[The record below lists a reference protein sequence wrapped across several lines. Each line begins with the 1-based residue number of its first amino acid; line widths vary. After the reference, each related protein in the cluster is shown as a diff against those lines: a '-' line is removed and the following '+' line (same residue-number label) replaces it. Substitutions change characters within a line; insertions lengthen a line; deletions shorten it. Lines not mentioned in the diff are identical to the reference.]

1 MTRMPP
7 SLHPRLL
14 GLLSVLPF
22 ALTAGC
28 AKPAAKPVLLETPV
42 PLVAGGTLVT
52 PIHHTGAAAWEDGVL
67 SPPPLALADGQR
79 IETTAITLGRRSVV
93 ARPHRWLGTSD
104 AWHRV
109 LPGAEGS
116 TTMLVASMPSGG
128 LGQSV
133 WMEGRRVPAFWLIPD
148 LRTPKVPENPG
159 ATPPLS
165 PIARSAAI
173 DLLAGEL
180 ADPLLR
186 WRAELAL
193 ARLGFDPPPPSW
205 ADPVLHAWAEQ
216 SAARWRAA
224 HHRVREAD
232 PELASRLVHVLTRWL
247 ASPAATLPVWPT
259 EAHAIDDLV
268 LAILRPGA
276 SDEGIRRSVRAFLD
290 RQPQWLAWVA
300 DDAGGVVGGAIAVV
314 NLAATPALLSSR
326 PPDGRWEAYGML
338 APDEMAIVPA
348 PTSPISDTT
357 TADWQ
362 VRLGGPTRSLPIT
375 SNAIALMPPGVA
387 IGPFWQDWSLEG
399 LVNGTGTAATPGRE
413 GWIGGLIQRDPRQ
426 NAPDA
431 SSSGWVLYI
440 EVRRP
445 PCPMPFPGQ
454 SARPLDSVRVAFGST
469 SRPRAQVLVRCSG
482 ATTLERGTPG
492 ARAILTTGSDRWA
505 FTLPI
510 DRAWF
515 EPDGTFLVGVQFL
528 PHDGPRSTWPR
539 PALPHQNTIGR
550 VRIDP
555 SSWNLPSGLEHEAGI
570 AGAR

>member
-1 MTRMPP
+1 MPP
-7 SLHPRLL
+7 SPHPRLH
-14 GLLSVLPF
+14 GLLSLLPL
-22 ALTAGC
+22 ALTTGC
-28 AKPAAKPVLLETPV
+28 ADPIAKPVLMETPL
-42 PLVAGGTLVT
+42 PIVAGGTLVT
-52 PIHHTGAAAWEDGVL
+52 PIHPTGAAAWGGDAS
-67 SPPPLALADGQR
+67 SPPSLALADGQR
-79 IETTAITLGRRSVV
+79 IETTAITLGRRSVGTG
-93 ARPHRWLGTSD
+93 PQRWLGNSGD
-104 AWHRV
+104 WRRV
-109 LPGAEGS
+109 MPGAERS

-133 WMEGRRVPAFWLIPD
+133 WMEGRRVPAFWLIPNLGD
-148 LRTPKVPENPG
+148 PESPENSG
-159 ATPPLS
+159 ETPSRLHIS
-165 PIARSAAI
+165 RSEAI
-173 DLLAGEL
+173 ELLDGEL
-180 ADPLLR
+180 ADPMLR
-186 WRAELAL
+186 WRAELAIT
-193 ARLGFDPPPPSW
+193 RLGYEPPPPSW

-216 SAARWRAA
+216 SASRWRAA
-224 HHRVREAD
+224 HHRVREVD
-232 PELASRLVHVLTRWL
+232 PELASRLVHVLSRWL
-247 ASPAATLPVWPT
+247 VSPTATLPVWPT
-259 EAHAIDDLV
+259 EAEAIDDLV

-276 SDEGIRRSVRAFLD
+276 GDESIRRIVRAFLD

-300 DDAGGVVGGAIAVV
+300 NDAGGVVGGAIAVV

-326 PPDGRWEAYGML
+326 PPDGRWEAHGML

-348 PTSPISDTT
+348 PTSPTSDTT
-357 TADWQ
+357 TANWQ
-362 VRLGGPTRSLPIT
+362 VRLGGRTRSLPIT
-375 SNAIALMPPGVA
+375 SNAIDLMPPGVV

-399 LVNGTGTAATPGRE
+399 LLTGTATAATPGRE

-445 PCPMPFPGQ
+445 PCPLPLPGQ
-454 SARPLDSVRVAFGST
+454 SARPLDSVRVAFGNT
-469 SRPRAQVLVRCSG
+469 SRPRAQVRVRCSG
-482 ATTLERGTPG
+482 ATTLEQGTPG
-492 ARAILTTGSDRWA
+492 ARAILATGSDRWA

-539 PALPHQNTIGR
+539 PALPNQDAIGR

-555 SSWNLPSGLEHEAGI
+555 SSWSLPTSLEHEAGI